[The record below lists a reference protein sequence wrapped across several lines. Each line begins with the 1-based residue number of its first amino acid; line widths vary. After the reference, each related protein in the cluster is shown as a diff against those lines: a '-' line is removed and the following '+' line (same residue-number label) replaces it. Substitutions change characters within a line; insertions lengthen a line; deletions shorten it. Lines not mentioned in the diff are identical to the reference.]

1 MAMEGNYLQSHPHP
15 NPHAYSGLADHA
27 TDLTAHG
34 VTSHHSHGA
43 FLLPP
48 APAHYHHHPQTLGA
62 NDGAAPPDTTLHYH
76 HCLFSEPSVPWDT
89 SAQQAFNHH
98 QQQQQQPQQPQN
110 ESQSCS
116 HEDFFTEKQ
125 PDPMSVSYW
134 SDKLPSPAFGA
145 NWEPEAYPG
154 AYSLAPNDAPF
165 YPEFQSSSPF
175 PPLPG
180 AHSLIPQQRISY
192 FRGPSPSQY
201 ALGRSV
207 PAAPQSYSGMESS
220 SDACLSSNNTT
231 ESSEAVNGSGHPQE
245 GDVKPTLPPIEYYS
259 DRQEFTEPLRECK
272 EVAGRA
278 EEVEN
283 EEVEGEEEDGEEA
296 EGSAV
301 SGDRVIQC
309 EDDAALGQEGGSK
322 ESNLNLINGGDPKG
336 SHKESSSGRRS
347 EKPPYSY
354 IALIAMAIR
363 ASPNKRC
370 TLSEI
375 YQYLH
380 SKYPFFRGSYTGWKN
395 SVRHNLSLN
404 EVFIKL
410 PKGMGRPGKGHYWT
424 IDPTA
429 EFMFQDGA
437 SRRRPR
443 GFRRKCSLSSA
454 SAVAAAAAAAA
465 VVPSGSQDGQVSTAP
480 FNQLPNPCVLMGSD
494 VAFSQFLLPSMH
506 ISANSSSRNPSV
518 GTPPNSSN
526 ETELRST
533 EDERNVAG
541 GVFYTP
547 SSAAVPSGGAGGSNF
562 YNASMEH
569 QYQNAAAFVHQ
580 HFPEEVQQ
588 PLKAESQSP
597 HCEGPNSLYGIL
609 SSVSTAAPVNAGVA
623 MWSENPDARRSLY
636 SASNEANAEIQHM
649 FDSRQFSMPWKAWEP
664 SSGDCKP
671 SSPQFQPPHL
681 PTSAVESA
689 AVESAVA
696 SQNSSPAPLLH
707 PHLSQS
713 LLMQASPELKNT
725 SIPCNGEFSIPLPL
739 CVRVLVHQI

>member
-34 VTSHHSHGA
+34 AASHHSHGA

-48 APAHYHHHPQTLGA
+48 APAHYHHHPRTLGP
-62 NDGAAPPDTTLHYH
+62 NDSAAPSDTTLHYH
-76 HCLFSEPSVPWDT
+76 HCLFPEPSVPWDT

-98 QQQQQQPQQPQN
+98 QQQQQPHQHQT
-110 ESQSCS
+110 EGQSCS
-116 HEDFFTEKQ
+116 HDDFFTEKQ
-125 PDPMSVSYW
+125 PDAVSVSYW
-134 SDKLPSPAFGA
+134 SEKLPSPAFGVT
-145 NWEPEAYPG
+145 WEPEAYPG
-154 AYSLAPNDAPF
+154 GYTLAPNDTAF
-165 YPEFQSSSPF
+165 YQEFQSSSPF

-180 AHSLIPQQRISY
+180 AHSLIPQPTSSY

-201 ALGRSV
+201 ALGRPV
-207 PAAPQSYSGMESS
+207 PAAPQNYSGMESS

-231 ESSEAVNGSGHPQE
+231 ESSEAVNGGGHPQE

-259 DRQEFTEPLRECK
+259 DRQEFIEPLGECK
-272 EVAGRA
+272 EVIGRT
-278 EEVEN
+278 EEVDN
-283 EEVEGEEEDGEEA
+283 EEIDGEEEDGEEA
-296 EGSAV
+296 DEGVV
-301 SGDRVIQC
+301 SEDRVIQC
-309 EDDAALGQEGGSK
+309 EDDAVLGPEGGSK
-322 ESNLNLINGGDPKG
+322 ENNADSINGGDPKA
-336 SHKESSSGRRS
+336 SHKESNSGRRS

-454 SAVAAAAAAAA
+454 GAVAAAAAAAAA
-465 VVPSGSQDGQVSTAP
+465 VVPSGGQESQVSTAP
-480 FNQLPNPCVLMGSD
+480 FGQLPNPCVLMDSD

-506 ISANSSSRNPSV
+506 ISPNSSSRNPSV

-526 ETELRST
+526 ETELKST

-547 SSAAVPSGGAGGSNF
+547 ASGSAPSGGAGGGTF
-562 YNASMEH
+562 YNASMEN

-580 HFPEEVQQ
+580 HFPEEAQQ
-588 PLKAESQSP
+588 PLKTECQSP
-597 HCEGPNSLYGIL
+597 QYEGPNSLYGIL
-609 SSVSTAAPVNAGVA
+609 SSVGTAASVNTGVT
-623 MWSENPDARRSLY
+623 MWSENPEAQRSTY
-636 SASNEANAEIQHM
+636 SASCEVNVEVPQM
-649 FDSRQFSMPWKAWEP
+649 FDSRRFSMPWKPWEP
-664 SSGDCKP
+664 SSGDCK
-671 SSPQFQPPHL
+671 SSPPQFQPPHL
-681 PTSAVESA
+681 PTSTVESA
-689 AVESAVA
+689 TVESAVT
-696 SQNSSPAPLLH
+696 SQSNSPAPLLH
-707 PHLSQS
+707 THLSQS
-713 LLMQASPELKNT
+713 LLMQASPELKNN
-725 SIPCNGEFSIPLPL
+725 SMPCNGE
-739 CVRVLVHQI
+739 